1 MNGLVTNITLSTK
14 ATDIGNKIPDV
25 TNLATKAALNTK
37 ATEIQ
42 RRYLMLVLWKRTPK
56 LLKLKIK
63 YQMLVILTQK

>member
-14 ATDIGNKIPDV
+14 TTDIGNKIPDV

-42 RRYLMLVLWKRTPK
+42 RKYLMLVLWKRTPK

-63 YQMLVILTQK
+63 YQMLMILTQK

>member
-14 ATDIGNKIPDV
+14 ATDIENKIPDV

-42 RRYLMLVLWKRTPK
+42 RKYLMLVLWKRTPK

-63 YQMLVILTQK
+63 YQMLVILRQK